1 MWRRNFHAMRELVSL
16 VVLGLVM
23 ALFHRLTGA
32 APLEARAT
40 LALGFLLL
48 AAHVGGSLAARARL
62 PRITGFLVTGLAVGP
77 AWAGLV
83 RPDEIDALG
92 FIGAAAVALIAFAA
106 GSELKIETL
115 RALRVPITRLATGAT
130 VFPFALVAAVT
141 LAVSPWFPLT
151 AGRGLGVAV
160 AVALVLGTVAAASSP
175 TVTKA
180 VMDELHAHGPFA
192 RTVLGVTVAKD
203 LLVVM
208 CFTLVLVAARPL
220 VSQGALHL
228 AVAWAALVQLV
239 SSLAVGAGMGWVV
252 ARYLRAVQRDTSL
265 FLVAL
270 AFFTAEIGR
279 RLGLEPM
286 LIALAAGFYIENF
299 SRVEGERLVSALERG
314 SLPVYVVFFA
324 LAGAGLHLDM
334 MSALWPWGLV
344 LVGLRA
350 VGLRYGVR
358 WAGKS
363 PAVTPVLAEHAW
375 LGLMSQA
382 GLTLGLATV
391 ARRAFP
397 GWGVSLEG
405 LIVAMVGVH
414 ELLGPILFRR
424 ALRLAGEVKEATH
437 DVMDA
442 PALERHPLP
451 LAGGG
456 L

>member
-1 MWRRNFHAMRELVSL
+1 MCRRNFHAMRELVSL
-16 VVLGLVM
+16 VVLGLLI
-23 ALFHRLTGA
+23 ALSHRLTEA

-62 PRITGFLVTGLAVGP
+62 PRLTGFLVTGLAVGP

-83 RPDEIDALG
+83 RPDEIEALG
-92 FIGAAAVALIAFAA
+92 FIHNGAVALIAFAV
-106 GSELKIETL
+106 GGELKIETL
-115 RALRVPITRLATGAT
+115 RAMRRPITRLTAGAT
-130 VFPFALVAAVT
+130 AFPFALIAAVT

-151 AGRGLGVAV
+151 AGQGLGSAV
-160 AVALVLGTVAAASSP
+160 AIALVLGTVATASSP
-175 TVTKA
+175 AMTMA
-180 VMDELHAHGPFA
+180 MMDELDARGPFA

-203 LLVVM
+203 LMAIMLV
-208 CFTLVLVAARPL
+208 TLVLAAARPL
-220 VSQGALHL
+220 VSEGALHFT
-228 AVAWAALVQLV
+228 VAWTALVQLV
-239 SSLAVGAGMGWVV
+239 SSLAVGAGMGFLV
-252 ARYLRAVQRDTSL
+252 ARYLRAVQRDTPL

-270 AFFTAEIGR
+270 AFFTAAIAR
-279 RLGLEPM
+279 RLGLEAM
-286 LIALAAGFYIENF
+286 LIALAAGFYVENF
-299 SRVEGERLVSALERG
+299 SRVEGERLVAALKRG

-324 LAGAGLHLDM
+324 LAGASLDLGAM
-334 MSALWPWGLV
+334 TQLWPWVLL

-350 VGLRYGVR
+350 VGMRYGVR

-363 PAVTPVLAEHAW
+363 PAVTPVLADQAW

-405 LIVAMVGVH
+405 LIVGMVGVH
-414 ELLGPILFRR
+414 ELIGPILFRR

-437 DVMDA
+437 VMDA
-442 PALERHPLP
+442 PGLERHPLP
-451 LAGGG
+451 LLPGGG
-456 L
+456 V